1 MIESISRG
9 GEGMEGRREGG
20 REGNSQREREV
31 FCDTTKNRIRFP
43 EKLRAKEILLLLLLL
58 FLSPPLSQ
66 LEAQSYPLLKHGYT
80 SYLVFAARET
90 CSNRYESLATIWN
103 PWSVEVVV
111 PPFPGDGQIVP
122 RTEIECRT
130 SF

>member
-9 GEGMEGRREGG
+9 GGG
-20 REGNSQREREV
+20 REGGKLAEGKRS

-43 EKLRAKEILLLLLLL
+43 EKLRAKEILLPLPFLLE
-58 FLSPPLSQ
+58 SQ
-66 LEAQSYPLLKHGYT
+66 LEAQSHPLLKHGYT
-80 SYLVFAARET
+80 SYLVFAATET
-90 CSNRYESLATIWN
+90 YSNRYESLATIWN
-103 PWSVEVVV
+103 PWSVQVVV

>member
-1 MIESISRG
+1 MVG
-9 GEGMEGRREGG
+9 KGW

-43 EKLRAKEILLLLLLL
+43 EKLRAKEILSPLPLL
-58 FLSPPLSQ
+58 LSQ

-90 CSNRYESLATIWN
+90 YSNRYESLATIWN

>member
-9 GEGMEGRREGG
+9 GGGGREGG
-20 REGNSQREREV
+20 RETRGGKEKFLRYHEEPYQISREAEGER
-31 FCDTTKNRIRFP
+31 DSTP
-43 EKLRAKEILLLLLLL
+43 PPSLLE
-58 FLSPPLSQ
+58 SQ
-66 LEAQSYPLLKHGYT
+66 LEAQSHPLLKHGYT
-80 SYLVFAARET
+80 SYLVFAATET
-90 CSNRYESLATIWN
+90 YSNRYESLATIWN
-103 PWSVEVVV
+103 PWSVQVVV